1 MPCHPI
7 RRRQPWTPEAPTTM
21 SGTPRRRPRSQAARA
36 AGLGACALAYTTAAD
51 GKLSPS
57 VDATIFVVVLVVIVF
72 AADMLFRWW
81 RENEWRRRWKRGP
94 RDDEAGGD

>member
-1 MPCHPI
+1 
-7 RRRQPWTPEAPTTM
+7 
-21 SGTPRRRPRSQAARA
+21 
-36 AGLGACALAYTTAAD
+36 
-51 GKLSPS
+51 

-94 RDDEAGGD
+94 QDDDAGGD